1 MVPKRS
7 FARRSRDTSS
17 IAINKASVKITAVEP
32 FHISVPYDF
41 GNSPQNAAATQWSKM
56 ETLFVKVTTDEGVIG
71 WGEGFGLSACG
82 ITKVAIERAIAPL
95 AVGRDPTDIAALTA
109 DIAYK
114 QRNCSRNGPVG
125 FALSA
130 LDIAL
135 WDIAGKRSGKPLYRL
150 IGGTEL
156 VKRLPAYAS
165 LLRYGNPDVVRWNS
179 AKAVERGYKDV
190 KLHEIGVAEIAAA
203 REAIGS
209 GIKLT
214 VDASCPWTVPEAI
227 DMAKKLRSYDLT
239 WLEEPL
245 WPPEDYAGM
254 ARLKREGGIPIAAGE
269 NAGTLAD
276 IAQLVST
283 AGVDY
288 VQPSI
293 TKIGGVSAMRRVA
306 EMARQSGTKVAPHSP
321 YFGPGL
327 IATIHFAASLPERPT
342 IERFYL
348 DLEASPLGP
357 LVEASDGFMR
367 VPNSP
372 GLGIDVDETVI
383 HKYRVG

>member
-1 MVPKRS
+1 M
-7 FARRSRDTSS
+7 
-17 IAINKASVKITAVEP
+17 KITAIEP

-41 GNSPQNAAATQWSKM
+41 GNPAQNAAAMQWAKM
-56 ETLFVKVTTDEGVIG
+56 ETLFVKVTTDEGIVG
-71 WGEGFGLSACG
+71 WGEGFGLAACG
-82 ITKVAIERAIAPL
+82 ITRVAVEKAIAPL
-95 AVGRDPTDIAALTA
+95 AIGRDPTDIAALTG

-135 WDIAGKRSGKPLYRL
+135 WDIAGKRAGMPLYRL
-150 IGGTEL
+150 LGGAETVE
-156 VKRLPAYAS
+156 RMPAYAS
-165 LLRYGNPDVVRWNS
+165 LLRYGNADVVRRNS
-179 AKAVERGYKDV
+179 AKAVERGYRDV
-190 KLHEIGVAEIAAA
+190 KLHETGVAEIAAA
-203 REAIGS
+203 REAIGAD
-209 GIKLT
+209 IALT
-214 VDASCPWTVPEAI
+214 VDASCAWTVPQAI
-227 DMAKKLRSYDLT
+227 EIAKKLKPYKLM

-254 ARLKREGGIPIAAGE
+254 ARLKAEGGVPIAAGE

-276 IAQLVST
+276 IAQLIGT

-293 TKIGGVSAMRRVA
+293 TKIGGISAMRQIA
-306 EMARQSGTKVAPHSP
+306 ELARRHGTRIAPHSP

-327 IATIHFAASLPERPT
+327 IATIHFAASLPERPR

-348 DLEASPLGP
+348 DLEASPLGG
-357 LVEASDGFMR
+357 LVEAPGGFMR
-367 VPNSP
+367 VPNGP
-372 GLGIDVDETVI
+372 GLGIDVDETVLR
-383 HKYRVG
+383 KYRVS

>member
-1 MVPKRS
+1 M
-7 FARRSRDTSS
+7 
-17 IAINKASVKITAVEP
+17 KITAVEP

-71 WGEGFGLSACG
+71 WGEGFGLAACG
-82 ITKVAIERAIAPL
+82 ITKVAVERAIAPL
-95 AVGRDPTDIAALTA
+95 TVGRDPTDIAALTA

-135 WDIAGKRSGKPLYRL
+135 WDIAGQHAGKPLYRL
-150 IGGTEL
+150 LGETAT
-156 VKRLPAYAS
+156 VQQMPAYAS
-165 LLRYGNPDVVRWNS
+165 LLRYGNADVVRRNS
-179 AKAVERGYKDV
+179 AKAVERGYNLI
-190 KLHEIGVAEIAAA
+190 KLHETGVAQIAAS
-203 REAIGS
+203 REAIGPDAV
-209 GIKLT
+209 LM
-214 VDASCPWTVPEAI
+214 VDASCPWTIEQAI
-227 DMAKKLRSYDLT
+227 AMARQFHPYNLL

-245 WPPEDYAGM
+245 WPPEDYGGM
-254 ARLKREGGIPIAAGE
+254 ARLKAEGGIAIAAGE

-276 IAQLVST
+276 IAQLLGT

-293 TKIGGVSAMRRVA
+293 TKIGGVSAMRQIA
-306 EMARQSGTKVAPHSP
+306 EMARQSGAKIAPHSP

-327 IATIHFAASLPERPT
+327 IATIHFAASLPERPP

-348 DLEASPLGP
+348 DLEASPLGT
-357 LVEASDGFMR
+357 LVEAPGGFMR
-367 VPNSP
+367 VPDGP
-372 GLGIDVDETVI
+372 GLGIEVDETVLR
-383 HKYRVG
+383 KYRAS